1 MNTSK
6 KRQNTSLIEELRQL
20 LVYIDPR
27 RRVQLVLLFF
37 LMVLSSLSEMVSLGA
52 IFPFLSAMSNP
63 EILLSKPEL
72 QPVLTFLQIQTP
84 KQLVTSLS
92 IGFMIT
98 VLLASG
104 LRLLTLHCRVR
115 LAAAIGADV
124 SSQIYHITLSQ
135 PYSFH
140 VNHNTSDLMQTVTGN
155 TQALTSKILMPL
167 LTLAN
172 DALLAPG
179 LIITLVFVDAKVA
192 VGATLVLGG
201 GYIII
206 YRTRQKL
213 LKQNSRII
221 VESGQKRIKAVQEGI
236 GGIRDVLLNHNQK
249 FFENSYVKS
258 EKALKKAT
266 STNAIISQSPKFI
279 IEAISMCAIIL
290 FALSLGNNGDF
301 SRVVPVLGTLV
312 LGAKKLLPT
321 FQEVFTALAGI
332 QGSRAAL
339 SKVLV
344 SLKRSINPLSQA
356 NSLPTLSLEK
366 GIRLDNIWFSYGGDT
381 AWVLQGLNIT
391 IPAKTTVAF
400 VGSTGSG
407 KSTTADLIL
416 GLLQPQKGQILVD
429 DVPLEGKLL
438 YPWQENIA
446 HVPQSIF
453 LSDGSIAENIA
464 FAIPYHKI
472 DLAQVRKA
480 ARLAQVDEF
489 IESLPAKYDT
499 YVGERGIRLS
509 GGQRQ
514 RIGIARA
521 LYRDASVIVF
531 DEATS
536 ALDNATEKEV
546 MSAIEGLSH
555 QFTIILIAHRLSTVE
570 KCDRI
575 FELSQGKV
583 IAEGT
588 YQELLENSH
597 TFKRMATTV

>member
-124 SSQIYHITLSQ
+124 SSQIYHITLNQ

-140 VNHNTSDLMQTVTGN
+140 VNHNTSDLMQTVTGD
-155 TQALTSKILMPL
+155 TQALTSRILMPL
-167 LTLAN
+167 LALAN

-179 LIITLVFVDAKVA
+179 LIITLVFIDAKVA
-192 VGATLVLGG
+192 VGATVVLGG
-201 GYIII
+201 AYIII

-213 LKQNSRII
+213 LKQNSRIV

-236 GGIRDVLLNHNQK
+236 GGIRDVLLNHSQK
-249 FFENSYVKS
+249 FFENSYLNS
-258 EKALKKAT
+258 ERALKKAT
-266 STNAIISQSPKFI
+266 STNAIIAQSPKFI
-279 IEAISMCAIIL
+279 IEAIAMCAIIL
-290 FALSLGNNGDF
+290 FALNLGNNGDF
-301 SRVVPVLGTLV
+301 SRVVPVLGSLV

-321 FQEVFTALAGI
+321 FQEGFTALAGI

-381 AWVLQGLNIT
+381 SWVLQGLNLT
-391 IPAKTTVAF
+391 ISAKTTVAF

-407 KSTTADLIL
+407 KSTTVDLIL

-438 YPWQENIA
+438 YPWQKNIA

-521 LYRDASVIVF
+521 LYGDASVIVF

>member
-92 IGFMIT
+92 IGFMIA

-266 STNAIISQSPKFI
+266 STNAVISQSPKFI